1 MAILRTCRDRNG
13 RATVWLGAVGLAILC
28 AAVAVSQPADEE
40 KKEFTE
46 YEVKAAFLV
55 NFAKYV
61 EWPEK
66 AFPDPDAPFTIG
78 VLGPNPFGDTLARLT
93 GDQELNGRKMAIE
106 QSEDIKEL
114 AACQIVFLSGPD
126 RQSTPAE
133 LEALKDLPVLTVGE
147 QAGFAER
154 GGTVN
159 FVVVETKVKFE
170 INVASANRTE
180 LKMSPRLL
188 KLAVRRYE

>member
-1 MAILRTCRDRNG
+1 MALLRRYDLKLCRVVG
-13 RATVWLGAVGLAILC
+13 WIGAAGLAVLC
-28 AAVAVSQPADEE
+28 AVAAVPQPAGEANKD
-40 KKEFTE
+40 FTE

-66 AFPDPDAPFTIG
+66 AFPEADSPFKIG
-78 VLGPNPFGDTLARLT
+78 VLGPNPFGDTLERLT
-93 GDQELNGRKMAIE
+93 GDQELNGRKMAVE
-106 QSEDIKEL
+106 RSDDIKEL
-114 AACQIVFLSGPD
+114 SACQIIFLAGPD
-126 RQSTPAE
+126 RKSTTTD
-133 LEALKDLPVLTVGE
+133 LEALKELPILTVGE
-147 QAGFAER
+147 QAGFAEQ

-180 LKMSPRLL
+180 LKVSPRLL
-188 KLAVRRYE
+188 KLAIKRYE